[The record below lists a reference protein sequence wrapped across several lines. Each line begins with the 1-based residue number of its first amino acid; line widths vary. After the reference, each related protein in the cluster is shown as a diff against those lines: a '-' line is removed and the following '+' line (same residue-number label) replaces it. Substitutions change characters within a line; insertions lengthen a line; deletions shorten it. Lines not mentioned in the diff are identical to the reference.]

1 MLVVEDGREGSGT
14 RAGELQVEWSGLG
27 VEAIM
32 GSIDC

>member
-14 RAGELQVEWSGLG
+14 WVGELQLEWSGLG

-32 GSIDC
+32 GSIGC